1 MDVPKNNNREKLID
15 TLKDSWGKDLTKSEI
30 VLVISG
36 SDEEAKRI
44 IKKYRLTHH
53 YSKGYLGTVAHYQY

>member
-1 MDVPKNNNREKLID
+1 MIVEPKNNSREKLID
-15 TLKDSWGKDLTKSEI
+15 TLKDSWGKDLTKAEI

-44 IKKYRLTHH
+44 IKKYRLIH
-53 YSKGYLGTVAHYQY
+53 LI